1 MALAIGIIIGLAL
14 GALAAFA
21 VFSRRTG
28 TQQAALAAEHA
39 NATVAKEEV
48 ERLRAEAEGLRATAS
63 KAEADV
69 ATQRA
74 RAEALETSRLE
85 DRSAFDEQIKT
96 ATNEVIAQGSA
107 RLTELAAERFKGEV
121 DPIKVILERYEVQ
134 LRELETKRERAYT
147 SMDEHLKR
155 LTVSEESLRRE
166 TAALVTA
173 LRSPQTRGLWGEQQL
188 RRVVEYAGMLEHC
201 DFDEQVSST
210 TEDGRQRPDLV
221 VHMPDGANL
230 IVDSKVPL
238 DAYLRI
244 VEAQDDATRKAE
256 AKEHARQ
263 LRNHI
268 DALAK
273 KDYSALH
280 GTESTGF
287 VVCFVPGE
295 ALVTTAFEADPDLF
309 DHAMK
314 KNVLI
319 SGPVNLIALLK
330 TVNVGWRHESL
341 AKEAAAIH
349 DAGLT
354 LHRYLKTFAE
364 HLGKVGKGINSAA
377 EHYNKA
383 ISSMESRLLPA
394 SRTFENLKLVDQ
406 AVESPEL
413 VDRHAV
419 DISRPELQSA
429 EEPGGLHL
437 LEPPTPNVDEA

>member
-1 MALAIGIIIGLAL
+1 MGLAIGIIIGLAL
-14 GALAAFA
+14 GALAVFA
-21 VFSRRTG
+21 VLSRRAG
-28 TQQAALAAEHA
+28 AQQAALAAERTGTAMA
-39 NATVAKEEV
+39 NEEID
-48 ERLRAEAEGLRATAS
+48 RLRGEVDVLRAAAS
-63 KAEADV
+63 QAHVEA
-69 ATQRA
+69 AAQRA
-74 RAEALETSRLE
+74 RVEAVEAARAE
-85 DRSAFDEQIKT
+85 DRSAFDEQVKA
-96 ATNEVIAQGSA
+96 ATHEVIAKGSA

-121 DPIKVILERYEVQ
+121 DPIKIVLERYEVQ

-147 SMDEHLKR
+147 SMDDHLKR
-155 LTVSEESLRRE
+155 LTESEESLRRE

-201 DFDEQVSST
+201 DFDEQVSSA
-210 TEDGRQRPDLV
+210 TEDGLLRPDLV

-244 VEAQDDATRKAE
+244 VEAQDDATRKVQ

-263 LRNHI
+263 LRNHV

-349 DAGLT
+349 EAGLT
-354 LHRYLKTFAE
+354 LHKYLKTFAE
-364 HLGKVGKGINSAA
+364 HLGRVGKGINSAA

-394 SRTFENLKLVDQ
+394 SRAFEQLKLVDT

-429 EEPGGLHL
+429 HEPEGLHL
-437 LEPPTPNVDEA
+437 LEPPTSQVDEA

>member
-1 MALAIGIIIGLAL
+1 MALAIGIIIGVAL
-14 GALAAFA
+14 GALAVFA
-21 VFSRRTG
+21 VLTKRTG
-28 TQQAALAAEHA
+28 AQQAALATERASA
-39 NATVAKEEV
+39 SAAKDEV
-48 ERLRAEAEGLRATAS
+48 ERLRGETESLRTNVS
-63 KAEADV
+63 KAEAE
-69 ATQRA
+69 AASQRA
-74 RAEALETSRLE
+74 RVEALEVARLE
-85 DRSAFDEQIKT
+85 DRSTFDEQIKT

-121 DPIKVILERYEVQ
+121 DPLKVVLERYEVQ
-134 LRELETKRERAYT
+134 LRDLETKRERAY
-147 SMDEHLKR
+147 SSVDDHLKR
-155 LTVSEESLRRE
+155 LTASEESLRRE

-201 DFDEQVSST
+201 DFNEQVSST

-244 VEAQDDATRKAE
+244 VEADDDATRKAE

-263 LRNHI
+263 LRSHI

-295 ALVTTAFEADPDLF
+295 ALVTTAFEADPELF

-364 HLGKVGKGINSAA
+364 HLGKVGKGINAAA
-377 EHYNKA
+377 ENYNKA
-383 ISSMESRLLPA
+383 IGSMESRLLPA
-394 SRTFENLKLVDQ
+394 SRAFENLKLVDQ
-406 AVESPEL
+406 AVEAPER
-413 VDRHAV
+413 VDHHAV
-419 DISRPELQSA
+419 EISRPELLGA
-429 EEPGGLHL
+429 EQPEGLHL
-437 LEPPTPNVDEA
+437 LEPPVPNADEA